1 MCALDKIHSLALALH
16 PLGEQFV
23 HEPSLTLKAQL
34 ISSVGECNRWHS
46 AVFAG
51 WDGHVR
57 VLRKEKTGEWS
68 CKGLSMTGENQPRDE
83 RHTTVL

>member
-1 MCALDKIHSLALALH
+1 MLN
-16 PLGEQFV
+16 
-23 HEPSLTLKAQL
+23 AQL
-34 ISSVGECNRWHS
+34 ISFVSECNRWHS

-57 VLRKEKTGEWS
+57 VLQKEETREWG
-68 CKGLSMTGENQPRDE
+68 CKDFSMTGGNRPRDD